1 LAVTRAVAQASLL
14 RVAPATP
21 GPIAIA
27 ESAYLARL
35 VTPCGFG
42 AIDGADVFQAHPERA
57 LVDEWEDAAT
67 DVRFARGASLFWWWL
82 DDMFSTEPAST
93 VRGVWALSP
102 THTPPGAIHWRDEPD
117 VFDVLAVTFKGAL
130 GTGSTLDGLWL
141 RFAVARAFF
150 GANAVGEGTLL
161 ESRTLGALGKVQ
173 TDWTIPWPDH
183 ARRLASVV
191 PMAATGAAYLSV
203 DLTGAPQGARLR
215 LAMQWE
221 ERATIRWAVVK
232 VGAEG
237 KPIAQ
242 YDVTQVPRGTTAQL
256 TLEDLAGGAKL
267 IIVGANVGDPRVRV
281 DPDDAPWEPH
291 GWLVTLEPLEAP

>member
-1 LAVTRAVAQASLL
+1 MAVGPDVAGA
-14 RVAPATP
+14 AT
-21 GPIAIA
+21 
-27 ESAYLARL
+27 EYLARL

-42 AIDGADVFQAHPERA
+42 AIDGADIFQAHPERA
-57 LVDEWEDAAT
+57 LVDHWGDAAM
-67 DVRFARGASLFWWWL
+67 DARFARGASLFWWWL
-82 DDMFSTEPAST
+82 DDTFSTEPASA

-102 THTPPGAIHWRDEPD
+102 TRTPAGATHWYDEPD

-130 GTGSTLDGLWL
+130 GTGSTLDELWL
-141 RFAVARAFF
+141 RFAVARAFC

-161 ESRTLGALGKVQ
+161 ESKPLGAFGKVQ
-173 TDWTIPWPDH
+173 TDWAIPWPDRP
-183 ARRLASVV
+183 RRLASVV
-191 PMAATGAAYLSV
+191 PVGATGAAYLSI
-203 DLTGAPQGARLR
+203 DLAGAPKAARLR

-221 ERATIRWAVVK
+221 ERAMLRWAVVK
-232 VGAEG
+232 VAADG

-267 IIVGANVGDPRVRV
+267 VVVGANVGDPRVRL

-291 GWLVTLEPLEAP
+291 GWLVTIEPLEAP